1 MENELVN
8 KVQPNDIIAEQA
20 VLGSMLTDKDS
31 VVAAIEVLKSEDFY
45 REDNKEIY
53 SAMSELYGLGQ
64 HIDVI
69 TLTNQLKLRGTL
81 EKVGDIQYISTLI
94 DNVPTITNIE
104 NYVKIVEEKSVL
116 RQLIKVANDI
126 QKMGYS
132 QEEEV
137 DTIIEQ
143 TEKKVFD
150 LVQNRNTREFAS
162 MKEVLINVFDIIEKM
177 VQNKGKVSGIESG
190 FIDLDKKTQKAD
202 D

>member
-94 DNVPTITNIE
+94 DNVHCIFSSAKRFIPGTNPL
-104 NYVKIVEEKSVL
+104 VET
-116 RQLIKVANDI
+116 LICLAPI
-126 QKMGYS
+126 FIPFGLF
-132 QEEEV
+132 
-137 DTIIEQ
+137 II
-143 TEKKVFD
+143 
-150 LVQNRNTREFAS
+150 
-162 MKEVLINVFDIIEKM
+162 LIAFTT
-177 VQNKGKVSGIESG
+177 
-190 FIDLDKKTQKAD
+190 LL
-202 D
+202 